1 MALGIQIA
9 GVLFGLFMIYYSF
22 LNYKKKEFT
31 IKEISFWAVVW
42 VVFIVVA
49 LFPNVLDSIVK
60 YGGFLRALD
69 LLVISGFIFLI
80 AVIFYTYTIV
90 RKNQKQLE
98 RLVREIAVKK
108 KGK

>member
-22 LNYKKKEFT
+22 LIYKKKEFT
-31 IKEISFWAVVW
+31 LKEISFWSVVW
-42 VVFIVVA
+42 LVFIIVA
-49 LFPNVLDSIVK
+49 LFPSVLDSIAK
-60 YGGFLRALD
+60 YGGFLRVLD

-90 RKNQKQLE
+90 RKNQKQVE
-98 RLVREIAVKK
+98 RLVREIAMRRK
-108 KGK
+108 